1 MKKAY
6 DAISMEDLEILMG
19 KPSSELMSSH
29 AHKIMQVCALLKR
42 TFFFNLSHVCRCRCW
57 ESPYTSL
64 KSTWTMIRG

>member
-42 TFFFNLSHVCRCRCW
+42 TFFFLICHMFVVAGVGRV
-57 ESPYTSL
+57 L
-64 KSTWTMIRG
+64 IHL